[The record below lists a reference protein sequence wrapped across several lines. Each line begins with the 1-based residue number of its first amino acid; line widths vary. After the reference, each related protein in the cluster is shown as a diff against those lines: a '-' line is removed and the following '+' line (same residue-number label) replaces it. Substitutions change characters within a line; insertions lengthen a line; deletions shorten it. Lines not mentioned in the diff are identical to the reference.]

1 MKDNINDWQFVA
13 AQLRQPNGDFATEIG
28 ERMNLSN
35 QQIHQFTFDELA
47 LHPEQEVLEIGMGNG
62 HFVRELFNRCPEII
76 YTGIDYSKEMVEA
89 SRNNNAELCRQNKA
103 QFLHCAIDELPYS
116 EPIYD
121 RIFTINTLYFWSQP
135 DTTLSTIKRL
145 LKTGGLLTIAI
156 RPKHIMEHHPF
167 TAYGFTLYSKED
179 VCRLLEKNS
188 FEIMTVTEKKESP
201 ATGISDEALTFE
213 SLIITAKKQ

>member
-1 MKDNINDWQFVA
+1 MKDNTNDWKFVA
-13 AQLRQPNGDFATEIG
+13 EQLRQPKGDFAKEIG

-35 QQIHQFTFDELA
+35 QQIHQFTFEELTI
-47 LHPEQEVLEIGMGNG
+47 HPQQEVLEIGMGNG
-62 HFVRELFNRCPEII
+62 HFVSELFNRFPDII

-89 SRNNNAELCRQNKA
+89 SRKYNAELCRQNKV
-103 QFLHCAIDELPYS
+103 QFLHCSIDDLPYS

-135 DTTLSTIKRL
+135 DSTLSTLMRL
-145 LKTGGLLTIAI
+145 LKPEGLLTIAI

-179 VCRLLEKNS
+179 VCQLLEKNS
-188 FEIMTVTEKKESP
+188 FEIISITEKKETP
-201 ATGISDEALTFE
+201 TTGISDEALTFE
-213 SLIITAKKQ
+213 SLIVTAKKL